1 MDVLPQIYDGAIEEI
16 ITGECMI
23 SYQGH
28 IYSNLYYAVVI
39 IIIMS
44 AWLS

>member
-28 IYSNLYYAVVI
+28 IL
-39 IIIMS
+39 
-44 AWLS
+44 